1 MTVSSKQLAEIIGVG
16 AVVFS
21 LLFVAYE
28 LSLSNTIATRES
40 RTDILSIWYDMNRLQ
55 YEDPDVA
62 SLLVKLK
69 DPTQTLNEEENSRAV
84 GLARTYITIG
94 GLINAS
100 NEAELIPSDIL
111 EIHMNVFRVTLDE
124 YPNLVPFFKQTID
137 LNTAYRSANS
147 VVWKRIVTMI
157 DGA

>member
-84 GLARTYITIG
+84 GLA
-94 GLINAS
+94 
-100 NEAELIPSDIL
+100 
-111 EIHMNVFRVTLDE
+111 
-124 YPNLVPFFKQTID
+124 
-137 LNTAYRSANS
+137 
-147 VVWKRIVTMI
+147 
-157 DGA
+157 